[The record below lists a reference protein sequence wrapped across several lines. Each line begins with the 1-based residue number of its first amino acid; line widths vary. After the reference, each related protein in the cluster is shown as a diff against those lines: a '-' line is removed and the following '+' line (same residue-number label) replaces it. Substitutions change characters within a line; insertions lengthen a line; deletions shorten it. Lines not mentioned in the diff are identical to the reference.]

1 MSTILIIDKYK
12 LTKTTVITVCKFIA
26 TIQNTLINPAHC
38 KMNSMQGGDI
48 QPETPSSI
56 MQGPWG
62 FTVLLQI
69 MQSFTEE

>member
-1 MSTILIIDKYK
+1 MYREYSEP
-12 LTKTTVITVCKFIA
+12 V
-26 TIQNTLINPAHC
+26 NTLINPAHC